1 MCLREGSNQ
10 NKLKSPSV
18 ATNIEW
24 GPGDHL
30 RDNFHFVL
38 DNMGEK
44 KKKKEKKLNFV
55 HRMFRQYTLSKFSR
69 NTLCEKNFCLW
80 FG

>member
-1 MCLREGSNQ
+1 MCLREGRNQ

-24 GPGDHL
+24 GPRDHL

-55 HRMFRQYTLSKFSR
+55 HRMFRQYTLSKFSI
-69 NTLCEKNFCLW
+69 
-80 FG
+80 